1 MGKDDL
7 SFHGLIRQRIL
18 IVSTLIITGNKDL
31 LEKDFSEKLYV
42 HLFNII
48 ILFIEPTK
56 IYLFVM
62 KFAGFGKGSTPLRS
76 NFHRSD

>member
-1 MGKDDL
+1 MGNDDL
-7 SFHGLIRQRIL
+7 SFRGLMRQRIL

-62 KFAGFGKGSTPLRS
+62 KFAEFGKGSTPLRS
-76 NFHRSD
+76 DFHRSD